1 MTVLPQTP
9 ERCTDEECST
19 PIVASPH
26 AQATGGF
33 ARRRDGHGDAMG
45 PSPTTSSRFSSG
57 VSSRRMMAIYLR
69 HHVAASRG
77 GLDLFQRSARS
88 QLRAETRGELR
99 DLAGDVSQDRAQLL
113 AILQRL
119 GIPRPRMAEAV
130 VGVAETLGRLKP
142 NGTLVRRS
150 PLSDVVE
157 LEALSTA
164 VTAKRLGWVTL
175 RVLAEHDHRFDAT
188 QLNDLIRRAEEQE
201 DRLEALRRQAV
212 ADALGGVGST
222 G

>member
-1 MTVLPQTP
+1 
-9 ERCTDEECST
+9 
-19 PIVASPH
+19 
-26 AQATGGF
+26 
-33 ARRRDGHGDAMG
+33 
-45 PSPTTSSRFSSG
+45 
-57 VSSRRMMAIYLR
+57 MAIYLR

-77 GLDLFQRSARS
+77 GLDLLQRSARS
-88 QLRAETRGELR
+88 QSSAVTRDELR
-99 DLAGDVSQDRAQLL
+99 DLAGEVGQDREQLL

-130 VGVAETLGRLKP
+130 VGVAETIGRLKP

-175 RVLAEHDHRFDAT
+175 RVLAEHDRRFDTA
-188 QLNDLIRRAEEQE
+188 QLDDLIRRAEEQE
-201 DRLEALRRQAV
+201 VRLEALRRQAV
-212 ADALGGVGST
+212 ADALGGIGSE